1 VDSIFGSV
9 DDLFLF
15 CKVVE
20 QGSLQKAA
28 HVLNLPQSTVSRR
41 LAALETRLDLRLLE
55 KKGRE
60 LTPTEVGKLAF
71 ENISSGMEQIES
83 GIESLTEQTNQ
94 VSGRVKLSIPHS
106 FFRSFVAP
114 TIEKFLKTYPKVHL
128 DLVLNNDQSK
138 PETDR
143 DLLITFDIEDMDDMI
158 ARPIFTARHGFFA
171 SQEYVQQCGTIS
183 TPTDL
188 AALDWVTIDQ
198 KNKLPFFRNGKLH
211 EEHLI
216 NPRLIVNDLRAVID
230 AVSRGLGVASLPL
243 RHAKEA
249 TNLVQLLPEYHR
261 GDRQSFLVYKARK
274 YQPNAVR
281 VLIKALLEESAFLD
295 RAITI
300 RKDAS

>member
-1 VDSIFGSV
+1 MDSIFGNI

-28 HVLNLPQSTVSRR
+28 KALNLPQSTVSRR

-60 LTPTEVGKLAF
+60 LTPTEVGKLTF
-71 ENISSGMEQIES
+71 ENLSSGMEQIES

-94 VSGRVKLSIPHS
+94 VSGRVRLSIPHS
-106 FFRSFVAP
+106 FYRSFIAP
-114 TIEKFLKTYPKVHL
+114 TIERFLKTYPSVRL
-128 DLVLNNDQSK
+128 DLVLNNDQAK

-158 ARPIFTARHGFFA
+158 ARPIFTSRHGFFA
-171 SQEYVQQCGTIS
+171 SREYVQQCGEIS

-188 AALDWVTIDQ
+188 AALDWVAIDQ
-198 KNKLPFFRNGKLH
+198 KNKLPFFRDGELY
-211 EEHLI
+211 EEHQI
-216 NPRLIVNDLRAVID
+216 KPRLVVNDIRAVVD

-261 GDRQSFLVYKARK
+261 SDRQSFLVYKARK
-274 YQPNAVR
+274 YQPNAIR
-281 VLIKALLEESAFLD
+281 VLIEALLEES
-295 RAITI
+295 
-300 RKDAS
+300 KDLGTATTKEKDTS

>member
-1 VDSIFGSV
+1 MDSIFGSV

-171 SQEYVQQCGTIS
+171 SQEYVLQCGMIS

-188 AALDWVTIDQ
+188 VALDWVTIDQ

>member
-1 VDSIFGSV
+1 MDSIFGCV

-28 HVLNLPQSTVSRR
+28 KVLNLPQSTVSRR
-41 LAALETRLDLRLLE
+41 LAALETRLNLRLLE

-71 ENISSGMEQIES
+71 ENISSGIEQIES

-114 TIEKFLKTYPKVHL
+114 AIENFLKTYPKVHL

-183 TPTDL
+183 TPNRFGCT
-188 AALDWVTIDQ
+188 
-198 KNKLPFFRNGKLH
+198 
-211 EEHLI
+211 
-216 NPRLIVNDLRAVID
+216 
-230 AVSRGLGVASLPL
+230 
-243 RHAKEA
+243 
-249 TNLVQLLPEYHR
+249 
-261 GDRQSFLVYKARK
+261 
-274 YQPNAVR
+274 
-281 VLIKALLEESAFLD
+281 
-295 RAITI
+295 
-300 RKDAS
+300 

>member
-1 VDSIFGSV
+1 MDSIFGSV

-295 RAITI
+295 KAITR
-300 RKDAS
+300 RKDAN